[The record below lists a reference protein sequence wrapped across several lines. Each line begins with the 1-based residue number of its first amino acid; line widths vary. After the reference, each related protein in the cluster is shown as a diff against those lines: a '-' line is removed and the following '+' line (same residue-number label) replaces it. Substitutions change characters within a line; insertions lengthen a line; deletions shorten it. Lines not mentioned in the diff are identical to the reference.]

1 MTIFDRKYETLPQED
16 LAQLQLERLQ
26 ALVARLRRN
35 VPRYR
40 KSLGEARVES
50 LDHLRHLPPTTPADL
65 SAAFP
70 YGMFALPL
78 REVIRLHSTVGA
90 QGRQLVV
97 GHTRNDLTQWG
108 RLAARQLVAAG
119 GTSHDVIQLGF
130 SGGMFNQAMAYI
142 LGAELIEASVIPQ
155 DTSHPHRQLAVMQ
168 NFRASILITTPTQAR
183 ELIQALRQKNIDP
196 QSLHLRVMLL
206 SRPIPPEEREE
217 LAGGL
222 FTEVRCSFGLAEV
235 LDPGLCVE
243 CQEHKLHVNEDHFLV
258 ERDQGE
264 LLVTTLT
271 REAMP
276 LLRYR
281 TSVQCQIEQARCPC
295 GRTGSIITP
304 GAPIDGRVRVNEMP
318 LYRWQIEEVLAQT
331 PAAGHPFM
339 LELSERGVSVAIRVS
354 AQLFPDTVRKLEAL
368 RKEIESECF
377 SQLGIRAEVSF
388 LSPITF
394 SFCVAGVYPAP
405 ASTVAS

>member
-1 MTIFDRKYETLPQED
+1 MMIFDRKYETLPRED

-26 ALVARLRRN
+26 ALIARLRRN

-40 KSLGEARVES
+40 KSLGDVRLES
-50 LDHLRHLPPTTPADL
+50 LRDLGSLPPTAPEDL
-65 SAAFP
+65 AAAFP

-90 QGRQLVV
+90 HGVPLVV

-108 RLAARQLVAAG
+108 RLAARQIVAAG

-130 SGGMFNQAMAYI
+130 GGGMFNHAMACI

-155 DTSHPHRQLAVMQ
+155 DISHPQRQLALMQ

-183 ELIQALRQKNIDP
+183 ELIQALRQKEVDP

-206 SRPIPPEEREE
+206 TRPIPAEEREE
-217 LAGGL
+217 LATGL
-222 FTEVRCSFGLAEV
+222 FTEVRCSFGLPEV

-243 CQEHKLHVNEDHFLV
+243 CKDHRLHVNEDHFLV
-258 ERDQGE
+258 ELDAGE

-281 TSVQCQIEQARCPC
+281 TSMQCQIEHARCPC
-295 GRTGSIITP
+295 GRTGAILTP
-304 GAPIDGRVRVNEMP
+304 GAPMDDRLRVNEMP
-318 LYRWQIEEVLAQT
+318 LYRWQIEEILKQT
-331 PAAGHPFM
+331 KAAGHQFA
-339 LELSERGVSVAIRVS
+339 LQFSERGVSVAIRVS
-354 AQLFPDTVRKLEAL
+354 AQLFPDTVRELEAL

-377 SQLGIRAEVSF
+377 SQLGIRAEVAF
-388 LSPITF
+388 LSPIAF
-394 SFCVAGVYPAP
+394 GKDGALV
-405 ASTVAS
+405 